1 MKNLIQT
8 LEVDIRNDDVCSI
21 FTLEESF
28 FINSIVFSIKK
39 NREMYLLDI
48 NFIKG
53 T

>member
-28 FINSIVFSIKK
+28 FYQF
-39 NREMYLLDI
+39 
-48 NFIKG
+48 
-53 T
+53 